1 MQKFWEPDRGG
12 GVEEGGSTP
21 PPPPLPRFVEVGH
34 PGI

>member
-12 GVEEGGSTP
+12 GLEEGGSTP
-21 PPPPLPRFVEVGH
+21 TPLPRFVEVGH